1 MGAHSCEVH
10 VNWAPLSDDRSIGI
24 PKWAIQWDMRRLGTG
39 GAGDV
44 IAGNGFWPTG
54 ETIQVGET
62 GEVGP

>member
-1 MGAHSCEVH
+1 MDVHSCE

-44 IAGNGFWPTG
+44 IAGMASGQPEIG
-54 ETIQVGET
+54 STIVNK
-62 GEVGP
+62 